1 MVVGINE
8 QVESFKV
15 EVVAKQHGKPS
26 NRVPAEIAGQHSE
39 SDPAIFRK
47 IMVAKVKLTA
57 EMIHV
62 FFSPL
67 KMNLSQLGRLLVG
80 GVIQR
85 LHRDAAPIGRAMVE
99 LQPLAK

>member
-1 MVVGINE
+1 M
-8 QVESFKV
+8 
-15 EVVAKQHGKPS
+15 VAKQHGKPADW
-26 NRVPAEIAGQHSE
+26 VPAEIAGQHSE
-39 SDPAIFRK
+39 SDPAIVRK

-67 KMNLSQLGRLLVG
+67 KMNLCQLGRLLVG

-85 LHRDAAPIGRAMVE
+85 LHRDAAAIGRAVVE
-99 LQPLAK
+99 LQPLAE